1 MMFLTTSTGVMD
13 FNSCDLLVYKWVIVA
28 FLFCG
33 VFSFAAI
40 AVFIFNLFDRRLKM
54 GVVCCCNFNVNR
66 HGNSREFIEE

>member
-40 AVFIFNLFDRRLKM
+40 AIFIFSLFDCSSRTCVSC
-54 GVVCCCNFNVNR
+54 GCNSSVNFR
-66 HGNSREFIEE
+66 DASHK